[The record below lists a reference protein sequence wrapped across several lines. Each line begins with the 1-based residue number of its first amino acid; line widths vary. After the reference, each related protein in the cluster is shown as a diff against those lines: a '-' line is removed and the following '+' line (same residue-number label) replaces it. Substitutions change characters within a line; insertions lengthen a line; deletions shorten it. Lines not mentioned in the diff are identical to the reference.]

1 MIVQSKL
8 SDGELAAEVLP
19 LSLMQA
25 HVVQDLETIKAL
37 AKQYVKELA
46 EAETDEEF
54 EKILPRTLGILG
66 LYDHLTDRR
75 SIGML
80 FDWLNF

>member
-1 MIVQSKL
+1 MIIQSKL
-8 SDGELAAEVLP
+8 SDGEIGAEVLP
-19 LSLMQA
+19 VALLQA
-25 HVVQDLETIKAL
+25 HTVEDLETIKTL
-37 AKQYVKELA
+37 AVQYVQDLA
-46 EAETDEEF
+46 SAASEADF
-54 EKILPRTLGILG
+54 EKLLPRTLDVLA